1 MSKHAKLTKKQI
13 DVIDDL
19 FASELNE
26 KEILQNH
33 KVSRA
38 LYNKWLADENFMRD
52 LDNRIAI
59 AFKRS
64 AARLAGN
71 VSKAVEQ
78 LITLS
83 KGDNDI
89 SRKACLDII
98 ALQKQVLINQPQV
111 RQETKTPEIPA
122 NTNLSD
128 EAAGRI
134 LAALAEEK

>member
-1 MSKHAKLTKKQI
+1 MSKHTKITKKQI
-13 DVIDDL
+13 DVINDL
-19 FASELNE
+19 FASEQKEN
-26 KEILQNH
+26 EILQKH

-38 LYNKWLADENFMRD
+38 LYNKWLADENFMRE

-59 AFKRS
+59 AHKRI
-64 AARLAGN
+64 AARIAGN
-71 VSKAVEQ
+71 VSKAVEK

-83 KGDNDI
+83 NGDNDI

-98 ALQKQVLINQPQV
+98 ALQKQVSINQPQV
-111 RQETKTPEIPA
+111 RQETKTPETPA
-122 NTNLSD
+122 NANLSD